1 MYIVHISH
9 YKLQKRL
16 HSLTIHQRQK
26 HYITLHLNIR
36 SHNIVLHHITLQY
49 ISLMNALLDT
59 SLEWERSWEGKIV
72 QHICF
77 CYFIENYTTHLMTRE
92 ELRFLVLV
100 FVIFR
105 EIKQHI

>member
-1 MYIVHISH
+1 M
-9 YKLQKRL
+9 
-16 HSLTIHQRQK
+16 
-26 HYITLHLNIR
+26 
-36 SHNIVLHHITLQY
+36 LHHITLQY
-49 ISLMNALLDT
+49 ISLHYKLEKRNALLDT
-59 SLEWERSWEGKIV
+59 SSEWERSWEGKII

-100 FVIFR
+100 FVIFW